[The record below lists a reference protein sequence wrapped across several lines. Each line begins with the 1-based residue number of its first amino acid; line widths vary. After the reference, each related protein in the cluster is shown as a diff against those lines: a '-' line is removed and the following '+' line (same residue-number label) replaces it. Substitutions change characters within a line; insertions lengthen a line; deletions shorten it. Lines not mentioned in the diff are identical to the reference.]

1 VYQAFILFID
11 LYINF
16 SILIRIDMRLFGP
29 DFYNITELLTEEE
42 TMIQRTAFEFVQTE
56 FMPLV
61 HEHYEK
67 ATFPLEL
74 APKLGE
80 MGFMGSSLPEES
92 GGSGV
97 SNVAYGLILHELERG
112 DSGLRSF
119 ASVQGAL
126 VMYPIH
132 AYGSDEQRSKWLP
145 GLGAGTMIGCFG
157 LTEPNFGSNPGGM
170 ATRCKRDGD
179 DWIINGNKMWITNG
193 TLADVALVWARD
205 DDGIVRGFLLERGMD
220 GFTSSDIHGK
230 LSLRAS
236 ITSELSMSNV
246 RVPDSARLPN
256 IEGLKGPLSCLTQ
269 ARYGIAW
276 GMVGAAVDCYNTSL
290 EYSKE
295 RKQFSK
301 PIAGYQLTQ
310 AKFAEMIT
318 RITESQLLVYR
329 LGRLKDEGKMNF
341 QQVSMA
347 KRNNCAMARDIA
359 KMSREILGAN
369 GVTEDYSPIRHMANI
384 ESVYTYEGTH
394 EMHTLILGQ
403 EVTGI
408 PAYDS

>member
-1 VYQAFILFID
+1 
-11 LYINF
+11 
-16 SILIRIDMRLFGP
+16 MKLFGP
-29 DFYNITELLTEEE
+29 DFFNITELLTEEE
-42 TMIQRTAFEFVQTE
+42 LMIQRTAYDFVQAE
-56 FMPLV
+56 FMPLI

-67 ATFPLEL
+67 GTFPNEI
-74 APKLGE
+74 AAKLGE
-80 MGFMGSSLPEES
+80 LGFMGSSLPEES

-132 AYGSDEQRSKWLP
+132 AYGSEEQKSRWLP
-145 GLGAGTMIGCFG
+145 GLGAGTKIGCFG

-179 DWIINGNKMWITNG
+179 DWILNGNKMWITNG
-193 TLADVALVWARD
+193 SLADVSVVWARD
-205 DDGIVRGFLLERGMD
+205 DEGIIRGFLLEKGME

-236 ITSELSMSNV
+236 ITSELSMSDV
-246 RVPDSARLPN
+246 RVPDSSRLPN
-256 IEGLKGPLSCLTQ
+256 IKGLKGPLGCLTQ

-276 GMVGAAVDCYNTSL
+276 GMIGAAVDCYNTAL
-290 EYSKE
+290 DYSKE

-318 RITESQLLVYR
+318 RITEAQLMVYR
-329 LGRLKDEGKMNF
+329 LGRLKDEGTMNF

-359 KMSREILGAN
+359 KMAREILGAN

-384 ESVYTYEGTH
+384 ESVFTYEGTH

-403 EVTGI
+403 DVTGI
-408 PAYDS
+408 AAFDS

>member
-1 VYQAFILFID
+1 MK
-11 LYINF
+11 
-16 SILIRIDMRLFGP
+16 SFGP
-29 DFYNITELLTEEE
+29 DFYNLTELLTEEE
-42 TMIQRTAFEFVQTE
+42 LMIQKTAYEFVQSE

-61 HEHYEK
+61 NEHYEK
-67 ATFPLEL
+67 STFPLDF
-74 APKLGE
+74 ATKLGE
-80 MGFMGSSLPEES
+80 LGFMGSSLPEES
-92 GGSGV
+92 SGAGV

-119 ASVQGAL
+119 ASVQGSL

-132 AYGSDEQRSKWLP
+132 AYGSEEQKAKWLP
-145 GLGAGTMIGCFG
+145 GLGAGTKIGCFG

-170 ATRCKRDGD
+170 ATRCSRDGD
-179 DWIINGNKMWITNG
+179 DWVINGSKMWITNG
-193 TLADVALVWARD
+193 SLADVALVWARD
-205 DDGIVRGFLLERGMD
+205 DDGLVRGFLLEKGAK
-220 GFTSSDIHGK
+220 GFTTNDIHGK

-236 ITSELSMSNV
+236 ITSELSMTNV

-276 GMVGAAVDCYNTSL
+276 GMVGAAVDCYNTAL
-290 EYSKE
+290 DYSKE

-310 AKFAEMIT
+310 SKLADMVT
-318 RITESQLLVYR
+318 QITESQLMVYR
-329 LGRLKDEGKMNF
+329 LGRLKDEGKMSF

-347 KRNNCAMARDIA
+347 KRNNCVMARDIA
-359 KMSREILGAN
+359 KISREILGAN
-369 GVTEDYSPIRHMANI
+369 GIMDDYSPMRHMANI
-384 ESVYTYEGTH
+384 ESVFTYEGTH

-403 EVTGI
+403 DVTGI

>member
-1 VYQAFILFID
+1 MK
-11 LYINF
+11 
-16 SILIRIDMRLFGP
+16 SFGP

-42 TMIQRTAFEFVQTE
+42 IMIQRTAFEFVQTE
-56 FMPLV
+56 FMPLL
-61 HEHYEK
+61 HEHYEN

-132 AYGSDEQRSKWLP
+132 AYGSDEQKTKWLP
-145 GLGAGTMIGCFG
+145 GLGTGTLIGCFG

-170 ATRCKRDGD
+170 VTRCKRDGD

-205 DDGIVRGFLLERGMD
+205 EDGVVRGFLLEKGME

-236 ITSELSMSNV
+236 ITSELSMANV
-246 RVPDSARLPN
+246 RVPDSSRLPN
-256 IEGLKGPLSCLTQ
+256 VEGLKGPLSCLTQ

-310 AKFAEMIT
+310 AKFAEMVT

-347 KRNNCAMARDIA
+347 KRNNCEMARNIA
-359 KMSREILGAN
+359 KTSREILGAN

-408 PAYDS
+408 AAYDS

>member
-1 VYQAFILFID
+1 
-11 LYINF
+11 
-16 SILIRIDMRLFGP
+16 MKLFGP
-29 DFYNITELLTEEE
+29 DFFNITELLTEEE
-42 TMIQRTAFEFVQTE
+42 LMIQRTAYDFVQAE
-56 FMPLV
+56 FMPLI

-67 ATFPLEL
+67 GTFPNEI
-74 APKLGE
+74 AIKLGE
-80 MGFMGSSLPEES
+80 LGFMGSSLPEES

-132 AYGSDEQRSKWLP
+132 AYGSEEQKSRWLP
-145 GLGAGTMIGCFG
+145 GLGAGTKIGCFG

-179 DWIINGNKMWITNG
+179 DWILNGNKMWITNG
-193 TLADVALVWARD
+193 SLADVSVVWARD
-205 DDGIVRGFLLERGMD
+205 DEGIIRGFLLEKGME

-236 ITSELSMSNV
+236 ITSELSMSDV
-246 RVPDSARLPN
+246 RVPDSSRLPN
-256 IEGLKGPLSCLTQ
+256 IKGLKGPLGCLTQ

-276 GMVGAAVDCYNTSL
+276 GMIGAAVDCYNTAL
-290 EYSKE
+290 DYSKE

-318 RITESQLLVYR
+318 RITEAQLMVYR
-329 LGRLKDEGKMNF
+329 LGRLKDEGTMNF

-359 KMSREILGAN
+359 KMAREILGAN

-384 ESVYTYEGTH
+384 ESVFTYEGTH

-403 EVTGI
+403 DVTGI
-408 PAYDS
+408 AAFDS

>member
-1 VYQAFILFID
+1 MKKL
-11 LYINF
+11 
-16 SILIRIDMRLFGP
+16 GP
-29 DFYNITELLTEEE
+29 DFYNITDLLTEEE
-42 TMIQRTAFEFVQTE
+42 LLIQQTAYDFVQTE
-56 FMPLV
+56 FMPV
-61 HEHYEK
+61 INDHFENS
-67 ATFPLEL
+67 TFPMEL
-74 APKLGE
+74 VPKLGE
-80 MGFMGSSLPEES
+80 LGFMGSALPESS
-92 GGSGV
+92 GGAGV

-132 AYGSDEQRSKWLP
+132 AYGSDEQKAKWLP
-145 GLGAGTMIGCFG
+145 ELGAGTKIGSFG

-179 DWIINGNKMWITNG
+179 GWIINGNKMWITNG
-193 TLADVALVWARD
+193 SLADVSVVWARD
-205 DDGIVRGFLLERGMD
+205 EDGLVRGFLLEKGVE
-220 GFTSSDIHGK
+220 GFTTSDIHGK

-236 ITSELSMSNV
+236 ITSELSMANV

-256 IEGLKGPLSCLTQ
+256 IEGLKGPLGCLTQ

-276 GMVGAAVDCYNTSL
+276 GMVGCAIDCYNTAL
-290 EYSKE
+290 DYAKE

-301 PIAGYQLTQ
+301 PIGGYQLIQ
-310 AKFAEMIT
+310 AKLVEMVT
-318 RITESQLLVYR
+318 RITEAQLLVYR
-329 LGRLKDEGKMNF
+329 LGRLKDEGKMTF

-347 KRNNCAMARDIA
+347 KRNNCVMARDVA
-359 KMSREILGAN
+359 RVSREILGAN
-369 GVTEDYSPIRHMANI
+369 GITEDYSPMRHMANI

-403 EVTGI
+403 DVTGLA
-408 PAYDS
+408 AYDS

>member
-1 VYQAFILFID
+1 MK
-11 LYINF
+11 N
-16 SILIRIDMRLFGP
+16 FGP
-29 DFYNITELLTEEE
+29 DFYNISDLLSDEELL
-42 TMIQRTAFEFVQTE
+42 IQQTAFDFVKAE
-56 FMPLV
+56 FMPLIN
-61 HEHYEK
+61 EHYENG
-67 ATFPLEL
+67 TFPLEIVS
-74 APKLGE
+74 KLGE
-80 MGFMGSSLPEES
+80 LGFLGSALPIES
-92 GGSGV
+92 GGAGI
-97 SNVAYGLILHELERG
+97 SNLAYGLILHELERG

-132 AYGSDEQRSKWLP
+132 AYGSDEQKSKWLSE
-145 GLGAGTMIGCFG
+145 LGKGTKIGCFG

-170 ATRCKRDGD
+170 ITRCKKDGD
-179 DWIINGNKMWITNG
+179 GWIINGNKMWITNG
-193 TLADVALVWARD
+193 SLADVAVVWARD
-205 DDGIVRGFLLERGMD
+205 DDDIIRGFLLEKGME

-236 ITSELSMSNV
+236 ITSELSMNNV
-246 RVPDSARLPN
+246 CVPDTARLPN

-276 GMVGAAVDCYNTSL
+276 GMVGAAIDCYNTAL
-290 EYSKE
+290 DYSKE

-310 AKFAEMIT
+310 TKIADLVT
-318 RITESQLLVYR
+318 RITEAQLLVYR
-329 LGRLKDEGKMNF
+329 LGRLKDEGKMTF

-347 KRNNCAMARDIA
+347 KRNNCVMARDVA
-359 KMSREILGAN
+359 KISREILGGN
-369 GVTEDYSPIRHMANI
+369 GITIDYSPIRHMANI

-394 EMHTLILGQ
+394 EMHTLIIG
-403 EVTGI
+403 EHETGI